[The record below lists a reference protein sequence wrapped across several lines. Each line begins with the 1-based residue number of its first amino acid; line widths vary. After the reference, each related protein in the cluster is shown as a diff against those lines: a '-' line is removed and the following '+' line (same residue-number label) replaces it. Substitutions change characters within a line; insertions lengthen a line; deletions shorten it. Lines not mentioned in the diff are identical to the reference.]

1 MVLAFLC
8 IFLHVACTT
17 DDPFRQCLI
26 STPGGTTSLSY
37 CLGVGAISKL
47 RSLDADREFDIVD
60 GVTFAKDE
68 QQQPRE
74 DYNFV
79 DKDPGDFR

>member
-1 MVLAFLC
+1 MVCA
-8 IFLHVACTT
+8 T

-26 STPGGTTSLSY
+26 STPGTSLGY
-37 CLGVGAISKL
+37 CIGVGAISKL
-47 RSLDADREFDIVD
+47 RSLDADQEFDIVD

-74 DYNFV
+74 GYNFV
-79 DKDPGDFR
+79 DRDPGDYR